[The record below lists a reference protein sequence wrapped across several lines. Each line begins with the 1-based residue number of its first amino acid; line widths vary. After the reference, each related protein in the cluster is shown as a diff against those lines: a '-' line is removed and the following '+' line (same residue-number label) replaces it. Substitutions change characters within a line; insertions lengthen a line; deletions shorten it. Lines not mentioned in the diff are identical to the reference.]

1 MFDVIKKELD
11 WGGRK
16 LTFETGRIARQAD
29 GAVLVTY
36 GATVVLCT
44 AVGQRQPNLRPLEI

>member
-16 LTFETGRIARQAD
+16 LTFETLLLD
-29 GAVLVTY
+29 TPFAVLK
-36 GATVVLCT
+36 LN
-44 AVGQRQPNLRPLEI
+44 GQRIRLHGIDAPENRP